1 MKKFS
6 LTFLFVLLASP
17 AWATTYFLAPASG
30 GGNDSNNG
38 LSANAPWLSPNHA
51 VNCGD
56 TIIAAPSAAYSAS
69 DFGAGRWGAVTCP
82 GGNRVAWLTCAT
94 FDACKINTT
103 SSIGMWISRNYWG
116 VQGWEISATG
126 SYNSCFLVAPQ
137 NSGASTIH
145 HIVLANNIANGCGD
159 GGLAILNQGN
169 VGVDHI
175 AMVGNI
181 AYDAAQD
188 SSECYSGI
196 NIVVP
201 VAFDS
206 APGTHIYVAGNFSYD
221 NLDPNPCAGGSST
234 DGEGIILDTISG
246 KNYAQQI
253 VVENNM
259 VLFNGGRGIQP
270 FDSVSGAPIYIEHNT
285 AYGNETQ
292 SGQRNTGGCGEI
304 GLNQSLNT
312 QVIGANLT
320 ETTTATG
327 CGGNTV
333 YAIKADNGNGTNV
346 VNGNWGYSSSGN
358 TFGSSGSPGFSFG
371 TNTSSNPSFSNPVN
385 PGAPSCG
392 SASSVPNCM
401 ATVIANF
408 TPQLT
413 AAKAYGY
420 QVPRTTGVVDPLFP
434 AWLCN
439 VGLPPG
445 LVTLGCAASSSVPT
459 PPTITNIVIH

>member
-1 MKKFS
+1 MKMK
-6 LTFLFVLLASP
+6 TFALSILMSALLSSP
-17 AWATTYFLAPASG
+17 AAATTYFLAPN
-30 GGNDSNNG
+30 GNDSNSG
-38 LSANAPWLSPNHA
+38 TSSSSPWLSPNHT

-56 TIIAAPSAAYSAS
+56 VITAAASTSYSPAN
-69 DFGAGRWGAVTCP
+69 FGPGKWGTVSCPAG
-82 GGNRVAWLTCAT
+82 NNVAWLKCET

-103 SSIGMWISRNYWG
+103 TSIGMWISKNYWG

-126 SYNSCFLVAPQ
+126 SFNSCFLVAPP

-145 HIVLANNIANGCGD
+145 HIVLANNIADGCGD
-159 GGLAILNQGN
+159 GGLAILNEGN
-169 VGVDHI
+169 AGVDYI
-175 AMVGNI
+175 AMIGNI

-201 VAFDS
+201 AAFDS
-206 APGTHIYVAGNFSYD
+206 AAGTHIYVAGNLSYD

-246 KNYAQQI
+246 KNYNQQI
-253 VVENNM
+253 VVENNI

-270 FDSVSGAPIYIEHNT
+270 FDSMSGAPIYIRHNT

-292 SGQRNTGGCGEI
+292 SGQRSIQGCGEI
-304 GLNQSLNT
+304 GLNQAPTT
-312 QVIGANLT
+312 QVIGNLT
-320 ETTTATG
+320 EATVSTG
-327 CGGNTV
+327 CGGSTV
-333 YAIKADNGNGTNV
+333 YAYKVDNGNGTDV
-346 VNGNWGYSSSGN
+346 VNGNWGFSSSGN
-358 TFGSSGSPGFSFG
+358 TFGTSNSPGFSFG
-371 TNTSSNPSFSNPVN
+371 TNTSSNPSFTNPIN
-385 PGAPSCG
+385 PGAPNCG
-392 SASSVPNCM
+392 SSSSAPGCM

-420 QVPRTTGVVDPLFP
+420 QVPLTSDVVDPLFP

-439 VGLPPG
+439 VGLPSG
-445 LVTLGCAASSSVPT
+445 LVTMGCTSTSSLPS
-459 PPTITNIVIH
+459 PPTNVAATVQ